1 MVLRKVFIVALVV
14 LLQAVIAFANQD
26 NGKDAPYFSR
36 MPNYYIAESSQQEYG
51 SHGSRQGTNRGS
63 SKSELS
69 VVC

>member
-51 SHGSRQGTNRGS
+51 SHGSR
-63 SKSELS
+63 
-69 VVC
+69 